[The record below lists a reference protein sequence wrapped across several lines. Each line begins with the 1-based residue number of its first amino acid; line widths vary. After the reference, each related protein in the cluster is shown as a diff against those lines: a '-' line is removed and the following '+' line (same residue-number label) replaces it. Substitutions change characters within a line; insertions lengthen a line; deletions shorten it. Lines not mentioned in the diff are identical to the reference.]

1 MFIYLFSYQCNYLFF
16 LSFFLSLFIYL
27 IMSLQIL
34 FVLFAGILLP
44 DQTVSKPY
52 QIFAE
57 EEHQLSH
64 EVNETSDTR
73 SKRQVLLGL
82 RSLCPRMHTS
92 TSQAGPSNSCVK
104 AWYHCPK
111 YNLVEAEC
119 NPMSLGCLS
128 SIETHGYPKCEPVPK
143 RVTITLSN
151 GQKKSLLIA
160 INCQCA

>member
-1 MFIYLFSYQCNYLFF
+1 
-16 LSFFLSLFIYL
+16 
-27 IMSLQIL
+27 MSLQIL

-82 RSLCPRMHTS
+82 R
-92 TSQAGPSNSCVK
+92 PSAQECI
-104 AWYHCPK
+104 
-111 YNLVEAEC
+111 LVHHKQGRQI
-119 NPMSLGCLS
+119 L
-128 SIETHGYPKCEPVPK
+128 V
-143 RVTITLSN
+143 
-151 GQKKSLLIA
+151 
-160 INCQCA
+160 

>member
-1 MFIYLFSYQCNYLFF
+1 
-16 LSFFLSLFIYL
+16 
-27 IMSLQIL
+27 MSLQIL
-34 FVLFAGILLP
+34 FLLFAVILLP

-57 EEHQLSH
+57 EEYQLSH

-82 RSLCPRMHTS
+82 RSLCPRVHTS
-92 TSQAGPSNSCVK
+92 TSQAGPSNPCVK